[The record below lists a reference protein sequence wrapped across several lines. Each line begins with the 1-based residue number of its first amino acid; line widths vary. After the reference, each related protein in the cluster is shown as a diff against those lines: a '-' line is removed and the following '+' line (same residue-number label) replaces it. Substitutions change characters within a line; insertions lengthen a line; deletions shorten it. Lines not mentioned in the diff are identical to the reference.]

1 MTVTTRKLSFAE
13 YLTYDDGSG
22 NRYELV
28 NGDLVPMG
36 IETGLHG
43 AIAEFLTDQ
52 FKAAA
57 TQAAPPGQQRI
68 FALAFGLPAVFGG
81 ILPAFLMWWFYP
93 LLSGR
98 LCGLEKRSLNLSIH
112 RRC

>member
-57 TQAAPPGQQRI
+57 TQAAPLDSKGYSH
-68 FALAFGLPAVFGG
+68 
-81 ILPAFLMWWFYP
+81 W
-93 LLSGR
+93 
-98 LCGLEKRSLNLSIH
+98 RSVSLQYSVGYCPH
-112 RRC
+112 S